1 MSGTLIDVTASTS
14 GAATPR
20 SKIDALSR
28 DDLIRF
34 VKKQIDKLKTAKC
47 ENEKLKVELGKV
59 LKDFNEFEEK
69 LRDEQ
74 EKSTEKTREIR
85 QLNEKCSDLE
95 MKCSDLALQ
104 LGELKTQLE
113 EDQDLDGKLKSHK
126 VNSDSNGDD
135 VISIHIVQVQ
145 NELTSMK
152 SLLRKQT
159 EECDKQTKE
168 KEKLTYTVA
177 ELRSLLD
184 DAYAQL
190 ESYKEKKSMENVIT
204 LEMADFEK
212 TVERLQKE
220 LKTVNF
226 EKHSLQ
232 SQLESMMKE
241 MNNIHEEKALLTDN
255 IAELNAVLKNLREE
269 MEEKKTELALHK
281 KERKDL
287 VEELQKQVSAQ
298 NRERDQLIS
307 VIGVNEEKIGDLEA
321 LNASLNRQL
330 ASLCSQRESLQ
341 RQYDDLSE
349 EHSTF
354 RTRALY
360 VLEQKKSEDDER
372 AKGEIE
378 ILEETIRQQNRTID
392 NLTNSYRM
400 LQNELDSSSGHI
412 RTLSTEISNL
422 QRQLTIVTE
431 SHKKEQVIHSLLS
444 VLVIHYCKH
453 FPKAVR
459 HISRLSEQ
467 RREFELHFASE
478 AKLNNELLTQ
488 IDASIISHNQEKENL
503 LVIARQER
511 KGLEEEMERL
521 RRMLDEEVMRR
532 KEMEK
537 IQVAT
542 ATQNVAIQLQK
553 SSKYI
558 LPFST
563 YLIRPSIETADAV
576 EKDIKCDDN
585 DEKCEE
591 KSLEEVIYGESEEL
605 IITDIR
611 NQADT
616 SVTSQSIT
624 QIITKQLEHTR
635 ELLNETEATNAKLVE
650 QAKLLKEEIRRM
662 ERDRERQSHLT
673 NTEYLKNVIMKFIA
687 PEKVTDERG
696 RLIPVL
702 TTMLKLSNDEVNLL
716 IQVAEADVATNKT
729 AASSW
734 RNYIWSGLS

>member
-1 MSGTLIDVTASTS
+1 
-14 GAATPR
+14 
-20 SKIDALSR
+20 
-28 DDLIRF
+28 
-34 VKKQIDKLKTAKC
+34 
-47 ENEKLKVELGKV
+47 
-59 LKDFNEFEEK
+59 
-69 LRDEQ
+69 
-74 EKSTEKTREIR
+74 
-85 QLNEKCSDLE
+85 
-95 MKCSDLALQ
+95 MKCSDLAQQ
-104 LGELKTQLE
+104 LWKLKTQSE
-113 EDQDLDGKLKSHK
+113 EHQDLGGKLESCKL
-126 VNSDSNGDD
+126 NSDSNGDD
-135 VISIHIVQVQ
+135 DISIYIVQVQ

-220 LKTVNF
+220 LKTVNL
-226 EKHSLQ
+226 EKLSLR
-232 SQLESMMKE
+232 SQLESLMKE
-241 MNNIHEEKALLTDN
+241 MDNIREEKALLTDN
-255 IAELNAVLKNLREE
+255 IAELNAVLKNLRGE
-269 MEEKKTELALHK
+269 MEGVKKKAELALHE

-287 VEELQKQVSAQ
+287 AEELQKQVSAQ
-298 NRERDQLIS
+298 NRERNQLIS

-354 RTRALY
+354 RARALY

-372 AKGEIE
+372 TKGEIE

-392 NLTNSYRM
+392 NLT
-400 LQNELDSSSGHI
+400 
-412 RTLSTEISNL
+412 
-422 QRQLTIVTE
+422 
-431 SHKKEQVIHSLLS
+431 
-444 VLVIHYCKH
+444 
-453 FPKAVR
+453 
-459 HISRLSEQ
+459 LSEQ

-478 AKLNNELLTQ
+478 TKLNNELLTQ

-503 LVIARQER
+503 LLIARQER

-532 KEMEK
+532 KEMEN

-542 ATQNVAIQLQK
+542 ATQNVAVQLQK
-553 SSKYI
+553 PSKDI
-558 LPFST
+558 LSFST
-563 YLIRPSIETADAV
+563 YLIRPSIEVTDAV
-576 EKDIKCDDN
+576 DKDIKSDES

-591 KSLEEVIYGESEEL
+591 KSLEEVIYGEPEEPV
-605 IITDIR
+605 ITDIR
-611 NQADT
+611 NQADS

-687 PEKVTDERG
+687 PEKVADERG

-702 TTMLKLSNDEVNLL
+702 TTMLKLSNDEVDLL
-716 IQVAEADVATNKT
+716 IQVAEADVATNKV

>member
-1 MSGTLIDVTASTS
+1 MSSTLVDVIASTS

-34 VKKQIDKLKTAKC
+34 VKKQIDKLKTANC

-59 LKDFNEFEEK
+59 LKDFSEFEEK
-69 LRDEQ
+69 LRNEQ

-95 MKCSDLALQ
+95 MKCSDLAQQ
-104 LGELKTQLE
+104 LWKLKTQSE
-113 EDQDLDGKLKSHK
+113 EHQDLGGKLESCKL
-126 VNSDSNGDD
+126 NSDSNGDD
-135 VISIHIVQVQ
+135 DISIYIVQVQ

-220 LKTVNF
+220 LKTVNL
-226 EKHSLQ
+226 EKLSLR
-232 SQLESMMKE
+232 SQLESLMKE
-241 MNNIHEEKALLTDN
+241 MDNIREEKALLTDN
-255 IAELNAVLKNLREE
+255 IAELNAVLKNLRGE
-269 MEEKKTELALHK
+269 MEEKKAELALHE

-287 VEELQKQVSAQ
+287 AEELQKQVSAQ
-298 NRERDQLIS
+298 NRERNQLIS

-354 RTRALY
+354 RARALY

-372 AKGEIE
+372 TKGEIE

-392 NLTNSYRM
+392 NLTNSHRM
-400 LQNELDSSSGHI
+400 LQNELDSSSGYI

-422 QRQLTIVTE
+422 QRQLNTATE
-431 SHKKEQVIHSLLS
+431 SHKKE
-444 VLVIHYCKH
+444 
-453 FPKAVR
+453 
-459 HISRLSEQ
+459 LSEQ

-478 AKLNNELLTQ
+478 TKLNNELLTQ

-503 LVIARQER
+503 LLIARQER

-532 KEMEK
+532 KEMEN

-542 ATQNVAIQLQK
+542 ATQNVAVQLQK
-553 SSKYI
+553 PSKDI
-558 LPFST
+558 LSFST
-563 YLIRPSIETADAV
+563 YLIRPSIEVTDAV
-576 EKDIKCDDN
+576 DKDIKSDES

-591 KSLEEVIYGESEEL
+591 KSLEEVIYGEPEEPV
-605 IITDIR
+605 ITDIR
-611 NQADT
+611 NQADS

-687 PEKVTDERG
+687 PEKVADERG

-702 TTMLKLSNDEVNLL
+702 TTMLKLSNDEVDLL
-716 IQVAEADVATNKT
+716 IQVAEADVATNKV

>member
-1 MSGTLIDVTASTS
+1 M
-14 GAATPR
+14 
-20 SKIDALSR
+20 
-28 DDLIRF
+28 IRF

-59 LKDFNEFEEK
+59 LKDFN
-69 LRDEQ
+69 
-74 EKSTEKTREIR
+74 
-85 QLNEKCSDLE
+85 KCSDLE

-226 EKHSLQ
+226 ERHSLQ

-255 IAELNAVLKNLREE
+255 IAELNA
-269 MEEKKTELALHK
+269 KKAELALHK

-431 SHKKEQVIHSLLS
+431 SHKKEQ
-444 VLVIHYCKH
+444 
-453 FPKAVR
+453 
-459 HISRLSEQ
+459 

-558 LPFST
+558 LPFRSEKLWYPKDICYST

-702 TTMLKLSNDEVNLL
+702 TTMLKLSNDERMLQRIKRLRRVGETIFGLL
-716 IQVAEADVATNKT
+716 EQNHSVKAV
-729 AASSW
+729 
-734 RNYIWSGLS
+734 

>member
-431 SHKKEQVIHSLLS
+431 SHKKE
-444 VLVIHYCKH
+444 
-453 FPKAVR
+453 
-459 HISRLSEQ
+459 LSEQ

>member
-34 VKKQIDKLKTAKC
+34 VKKQIDKLKAAKC

-59 LKDFNEFEEK
+59 LKDFNVYLYSVRNFILNYTAHLCFIQAIFALCLKLYQEFEEK

-104 LGELKTQLE
+104 LGKLKTQLE

-145 NELTSMK
+145 NELTLMK

-168 KEKLTYTVA
+168 KEKLTYTVV

-220 LKTVNF
+220 LKT
-226 EKHSLQ
+226 ETK
-232 SQLESMMKE
+232 
-241 MNNIHEEKALLTDN
+241 
-255 IAELNAVLKNLREE
+255 VLIPTTYFTS
-269 MEEKKTELALHK
+269 EKKTELALHK

-392 NLTNSYRM
+392 NLT
-400 LQNELDSSSGHI
+400 
-412 RTLSTEISNL
+412 
-422 QRQLTIVTE
+422 
-431 SHKKEQVIHSLLS
+431 
-444 VLVIHYCKH
+444 
-453 FPKAVR
+453 
-459 HISRLSEQ
+459 LSEQ

-558 LPFST
+558 LPFRDICYST
-563 YLIRPSIETADAV
+563 YLIRPSIETAAV
-576 EKDIKCDDN
+576 DKDIKSDDN

-716 IQVAEADVATNKT
+716 IQVAEGIFFIVCQSLKIKFEVFV
-729 AASSW
+729 
-734 RNYIWSGLS
+734 RK

>member
-1 MSGTLIDVTASTS
+1 MDGKEGNEQTGIEMSSTLVDVIASTS

-34 VKKQIDKLKTAKC
+34 VKKQIDKLKTANC

-59 LKDFNEFEEK
+59 LKDFSEFEEK
-69 LRDEQ
+69 LRNEQ

-95 MKCSDLALQ
+95 MKCSDLAQQ
-104 LGELKTQLE
+104 LWKLKTQSE
-113 EDQDLDGKLKSHK
+113 EHQDLGGKLESCKL
-126 VNSDSNGDD
+126 NSDSNGDD
-135 VISIHIVQVQ
+135 DISIYIVQVQ

-220 LKTVNF
+220 LKTVNL
-226 EKHSLQ
+226 EKLSLR
-232 SQLESMMKE
+232 SQLESLMKE
-241 MNNIHEEKALLTDN
+241 MDNIREEKALLTDN
-255 IAELNAVLKNLREE
+255 IAELNAKTKMLIPTTYLTS
-269 MEEKKTELALHK
+269 EKKAELALHE

-287 VEELQKQVSAQ
+287 AEELQKQVSAQ
-298 NRERDQLIS
+298 NRERNQLIS

-354 RTRALY
+354 RARALY

-372 AKGEIE
+372 TKGEIE

-392 NLTNSYRM
+392 NLT
-400 LQNELDSSSGHI
+400 
-412 RTLSTEISNL
+412 
-422 QRQLTIVTE
+422 
-431 SHKKEQVIHSLLS
+431 
-444 VLVIHYCKH
+444 
-453 FPKAVR
+453 
-459 HISRLSEQ
+459 LSEQ

-478 AKLNNELLTQ
+478 TKLNNELLTQ

-503 LVIARQER
+503 LLIARQER

-532 KEMEK
+532 KEMEN

-542 ATQNVAIQLQK
+542 ATQNVAVQLQK
-553 SSKYI
+553 PSKDI
-558 LPFST
+558 LSFST
-563 YLIRPSIETADAV
+563 YLIRPSIEVTDAV
-576 EKDIKCDDN
+576 DKDIKSDES

-591 KSLEEVIYGESEEL
+591 KSLEEVIYGEPEEPV
-605 IITDIR
+605 ITDIR
-611 NQADT
+611 NQADS

-687 PEKVTDERG
+687 PEKVADERG

-702 TTMLKLSNDEVNLL
+702 TTMLKLSNDEVDLL
-716 IQVAEADVATNKT
+716 IQVAEADVATNKV

>member
-1 MSGTLIDVTASTS
+1 
-14 GAATPR
+14 
-20 SKIDALSR
+20 
-28 DDLIRF
+28 LIRF

-59 LKDFNEFEEK
+59 LKDFN
-69 LRDEQ
+69 
-74 EKSTEKTREIR
+74 
-85 QLNEKCSDLE
+85 KCSDLE

-226 EKHSLQ
+226 ERHSLQ

-255 IAELNAVLKNLREE
+255 IAELNA
-269 MEEKKTELALHK
+269 KKAELALHK

-431 SHKKEQVIHSLLS
+431 SHKKEQ
-444 VLVIHYCKH
+444 
-453 FPKAVR
+453 
-459 HISRLSEQ
+459 

-558 LPFST
+558 LPFRSEKLWYPKDICYST

-702 TTMLKLSNDEVNLL
+702 TTMLKLSNDERMLQRIKRLRRVGETIFGLL
-716 IQVAEADVATNKT
+716 EQNHSVKAV
-729 AASSW
+729 
-734 RNYIWSGLS
+734 

>member
-34 VKKQIDKLKTAKC
+34 VKKQIDKLKAAKC

-104 LGELKTQLE
+104 LGKLKTQLE

-145 NELTSMK
+145 NELTLMK

-168 KEKLTYTVA
+168 KEKLTYTVV

-232 SQLESMMKE
+232 SQLESMIKE

-255 IAELNAVLKNLREE
+255 IAELNAILKNLREE

-392 NLTNSYRM
+392 NLTSSYRM
-400 LQNELDSSSGHI
+400 LQNELDSSSEHI

-431 SHKKEQVIHSLLS
+431 SHKKE
-444 VLVIHYCKH
+444 
-453 FPKAVR
+453 
-459 HISRLSEQ
+459 LSEQ

-563 YLIRPSIETADAV
+563 YLIRPSIETAAV
-576 EKDIKCDDN
+576 DKDIKSDDN

-716 IQVAEADVATNKT
+716 IQVAEADVATTKT